1 MNEEKSF
8 GDDFDLEDVSAPKEK
23 SEDRKV
29 VGACPLCGSDVYEY
43 SWGWGC
49 SRGKEQCSFSIS
61 KKILDHNVSE
71 EEISDL
77 LIKGQTGVI
86 TDFVGKNGKTFS
98 AHLAYKDQLAF
109 EFVNDKKDQ

>member
-1 MNEEKSF
+1 MGLGMFKGKGTVQF
-8 GDDFDLEDVSAPKEK
+8 FDLKEDTGP
-23 SEDRKV
+23 
-29 VGACPLCGSDVYEY
+29 
-43 SWGWGC
+43 
-49 SRGKEQCSFSIS
+49 QCFRR
-61 KKILDHNVSE
+61 
-71 EEISDL
+71 EISDL